1 MSKKIKIHRQLTFAQ
16 AAHRD
21 AEVVDWFS
29 QAFKAV
35 GPYFSKRVTG
45 TGLSLAEQ
53 KLLMPHVLSM
63 DPEDKDFKAS
73 VKKFFDEI
81 LTILPPGGLVLE
93 IGLKED
99 DKLPL
104 SETNMPINI
113 EDYVKYRHAKNHP
126 WMALS
131 KEEADRNPT
140 KRFYLEDPD
149 ANVVTATNLND
160 LEDKALAIYFK
171 YKEDELRVNQILTV
185 MGKKVKTLDSAKKQL
200 EFKALTRRRAELSAS
215 DQELNLKRFIEVSED
230 PDLMFKFLVEEL
242 IFAKVLE
249 RVGTTILIKETNKT
263 IGNDLRSAVIYL
275 KNPRNS
281 KDYNFLRSQYQAHVA
296 GAIEIPELQTEIAEK
311 TETKVG

>member
-16 AAHRD
+16 AAHRE
-21 AEVVDWFS
+21 AEVVDYFS

-45 TGLSLAEQ
+45 SGLSLEEQ
-53 KLLMPHVLSM
+53 KLLMPGVLQVEK
-63 DPEDKDFKAS
+63 EDKDFKAS
-73 VKKFFDEI
+73 VKRFFDEI
-81 LTILPPGGLVLE
+81 LTIIPPTGLVLE
-93 IGLKED
+93 IGLKESD
-99 DKLPL
+99 ALAL
-104 SETNMPINI
+104 SESNMPINV

-126 WMALS
+126 WMAAS

-140 KRFYLEDPD
+140 KRWYLEDPD

-171 YKEDELRVNQILTV
+171 FKEDELKVNQILTV
-185 MGKKVKTLDSAKKQL
+185 MGKKIKTLDSAKKQL
-200 EFKALTRRRAELSAS
+200 EFKALTRKNTSLSAS
-215 DQELNLKRFIEVSED
+215 DQEVALKRFIDVSED
-230 PDLMFKFLVEEL
+230 PDLTFKFLIEEL

-249 RVGTTILIKETNKT
+249 RVNTTILIKETNKT

-281 KDYNFLRSQYQAHVA
+281 KEYNFLRSQYQMHVA
-296 GAIEIPELQTEIAEK
+296 GAVEMPELQTEMTEK
-311 TETKVG
+311 TETKS